1 MSDVES
7 TTDKTEP
14 AMTLRRQIGLFAL
27 SVLATAGLAS
37 KTLAQDRVLKVS
49 LNTELQIL
57 DPIITTINA
66 TRVFAYMVFDEL
78 VGIDSQGHYQPQML
92 DGWDISPD
100 HLTYR
105 FRLRDGLLF
114 SDGNPVTADDCVA
127 SIQRWAKRE
136 AFGAKMMDAAEGF
149 TVIDAKTFEL
159 KLKRPFA
166 FVIDA
171 LGKPG
176 HQIPVIM
183 PARLAH
189 HDADSAVTEIVG
201 SGPFLFLQK
210 EWRPG
215 DRASFVRNPN
225 YVPRKEPAD
234 GLAGGKVVGFDRVEL
249 ISVPDQATRVAALQ
263 TGELDLLE
271 IVPFDFIDVLRKDRN
286 ITVGKQRG
294 VDQIMAIVNINH
306 LQPPFDNVLVRRALR
321 AAITQSDVMAGL
333 GLPDDMYLKDC
344 YSIYMCNAPTTS
356 DAGTEFSHDM
366 GTEAAKRL
374 LKQSGYK
381 NEPVVF
387 LHAQSSAV
395 LNPIGLVIA
404 DAMKRAGFNV
414 DVRTSDYATVAQ
426 RRLSKAPVAQNGWSV
441 VPLIQNGIDLVNP
454 LSDILVSFNCLEGS
468 PGWYCDPALTPL
480 LKSYVETSDP
490 VQQKLL
496 ADKIQTAFHENVNYV
511 LAGQFSGPEAYRSD
525 IKGVVPFAF
534 PLLWNMHR

>member
-1 MSDVES
+1 
-7 TTDKTEP
+7 
-14 AMTLRRQIGLFAL
+14 MTLRRHINLLAVAAFA
-27 SVLATAGLAS
+27 AAGLCGKA
-37 KTLAQDRVLKVS
+37 LADDRVLKVS

-78 VGIDSQGHYQPQML
+78 VGIDSQGRYQPQML
-92 DGWDISPD
+92 EGWEISPD
-100 HLTYR
+100 RLTYR
-105 FRLRDGLLF
+105 FRLRDGLRF
-114 SDGNPVTADDCVA
+114 SDGNPVTAEDCVA

-136 AFGAKMMDAAEGF
+136 AFGAKMMEAAAGF
-149 TVIDAKTFEL
+149 SVIDGKTFEL
-159 KLKRPFA
+159 KLKTPFA

-176 HQIPVIM
+176 HQVPVIM
-183 PARLAH
+183 PARLAS
-189 HDADSAVTEIVG
+189 HDVASAVPEIVG

-215 DRASFVRNPN
+215 DRASFVRNPD

-234 GLAGGKVVGFDRVEL
+234 GLAGGKTVGFDRVEL

-271 IVPFDFIDVLRKDRN
+271 IVPFDFIDVLRKDPN
-286 ITVGKQRG
+286 VTVARQKG

-344 YSIYMCNAPTTS
+344 YSIYMCNAPGSS
-356 DAGTEFSHDM
+356 DAGTEFSHDI

-374 LKQSGYK
+374 LKAAGYK

-454 LSDILVSFNCLEGS
+454 LSDMLVSFNCLQGS
-468 PGWYCDPALTPL
+468 PGWYCDPALTTL
-480 LKSYVETSDP
+480 LHDYAAATDP
-490 VQQKLL
+490 AQQRLL
-496 ADKIQTAFHENVNYV
+496 AGKIQAAFHDNVNYV

-525 IKGVVPFAF
+525 IKGVVPFSF